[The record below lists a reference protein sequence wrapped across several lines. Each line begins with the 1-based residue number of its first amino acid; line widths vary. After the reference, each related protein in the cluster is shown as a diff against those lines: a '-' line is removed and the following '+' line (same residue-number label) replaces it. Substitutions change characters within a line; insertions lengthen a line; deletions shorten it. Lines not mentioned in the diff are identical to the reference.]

1 MSDKSIS
8 GTESPFFVYILQC
21 SDSSYYV
28 GRTYNLDARVAL
40 HNAGKAAR
48 WTSCRRPV
56 LLVYSEP
63 AVEEGSAMAREA
75 QLKRWSA
82 SKKRALISGNLQNL
96 KHLSRCRTQR
106 GNPKSSVDSI
116 GDEHT

>member
-1 MSDKSIS
+1 MSDKYIS

-28 GRTYNLDARVAL
+28 GHTYNLDARVAL
-40 HNAGKAAR
+40 HNAGKA

-63 AVEEGSAMAREA
+63 AVDEGSAMAREA

-82 SKKRALISGNLQNL
+82 SKKRALISGNRQNL

-106 GNPKSSVDSI
+106 GNPKSPVHSVA
-116 GDEHT
+116 DEHT